1 MFLTLPLLLTYFIY
15 DIKLTAFET
24 LRIVFMPTV
33 SLLGKVR
40 SLTIAV
46 LYEHTEK
53 RIVQRQAEVSK
64 HFKRNRYSLFRLDYY
79 GSVETLQNKY
89 FPKHAKLTV
98 LVTSFIYA
106 CTILVVLM
114 VQLAKYSTVEGICN
128 EMLHPEY
135 NTIWKDGCIAKVAYQ
150 KLYIKSCTS

>member
-1 MFLTLPLLLTYFIY
+1 MFLTLPLFLVSYIY
-15 DIKLTAFET
+15 DIRLSAFET
-24 LRIVFMPTV
+24 LRIAFMPTL

-64 HFKRNRYSLFRLDYY
+64 HFKRNRHSLFRLDYY

-89 FPKHAKLTV
+89 D
-98 LVTSFIYA
+98 
-106 CTILVVLM
+106 LVV
-114 VQLAKYSTVEGICN
+114 E
-128 EMLHPEY
+128 EE
-135 NTIWKDGCIAKVAYQ
+135 NT
-150 KLYIKSCTS
+150 L